1 MITKSDRLS
10 HQTVLSRVRRPPG
23 MTVGLGG
30 TGGGQGGHEVELLLF
45 EAEDEAEDKLTK

>member
-1 MITKSDRLS
+1 
-10 HQTVLSRVRRPPG
+10 

-30 TGGGQGGHEVELLLF
+30 TGGGQGHEVELLLF